1 MRGDDEID
9 LVEATRISVSFA
21 AGQIGIRAGC
31 NIMGGSYAVD
41 GDTLVTDALA
51 MTEMGCDQ
59 ARHEQDDWIS
69 TFFGQLPAIA
79 LSGDDL
85 VLTVDDTVMTLLDRE
100 IADPDLPLAGTTW
113 LVDSLLSGEGGASSV
128 PVGAVSTFRFSD
140 DGRVD
145 IDTGCNIGGG
155 HYEVDEEAGTIRFS
169 DLVFTLRACTGAGG
183 ELEGA
188 VSQVLAA
195 QKLEFTVEAR
205 SLRLMAGPI
214 GLGLRAR

>member
-1 MRGDDEID
+1 MRGDDEIH
-9 LVEATRISVSFA
+9 LVEGTRISITFS
-21 AGQIGIRAGC
+21 GDQISLRAGC

-69 TFFGQLPAIA
+69 TFFGQRPAIA

-113 LVDSLLSGEGGASSV
+113 LVDSIVTNESESSV
-128 PVGAVSTFRFSD
+128 PMAAVSTFRFSD

-155 HYEVDEEAGTIRFS
+155 NYEVDEEAGTIRFS

-195 QKLEFTVEAR
+195 QELEFTVEAR